1 MKTENHLKADEFFSG
16 APIVWNGA
24 FYVLGGR
31 VGFGTDKTIEVTD
44 IIARLEMN
52 EITGGLGEEQFD
64 LMTYNLNLLFDLIL
78 SAHQKVV
85 TSGVTSTT
93 QTISRSLL

>member
-1 MKTENHLKADEFFSG
+1 MEIKNHLKADEFFSG

-31 VGFGTDKTIEVTD
+31 VGFGPDMAIEVTD

-52 EITGGLGEEQFD
+52 EMTGGLGEEQFD
-64 LMTYNLNLLFDLIL
+64 LMT
-78 SAHQKVV
+78 
-85 TSGVTSTT
+85 
-93 QTISRSLL
+93 